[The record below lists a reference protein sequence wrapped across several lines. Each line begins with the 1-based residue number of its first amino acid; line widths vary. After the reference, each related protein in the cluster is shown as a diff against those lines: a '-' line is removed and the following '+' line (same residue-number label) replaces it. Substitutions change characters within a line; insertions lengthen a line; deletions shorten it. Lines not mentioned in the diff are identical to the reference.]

1 MVKLD
6 DELGQLYGQ
15 ALLAIAHIDGAVGP
29 EEGARLRELVAARTP
44 VEVDLEAGFFHKMTS
59 DELGMAFRKS
69 GQGAYRDAGTP
80 VTAVEFARAFVH
92 DAVALASS
100 DGELN
105 SKEAEAILRFARALG
120 ATSADIRAETDA
132 LDEWLH

>member
-15 ALLAIAHIDGAVGP
+15 ALLAIAHVDGEVGP
-29 EEGARLRELVAARTP
+29 EEGAKLRELVAARTSA
-44 VEVDLEAGFFHKMTS
+44 EVDLEAGFFHKITS

-80 VTAVEFARAFVH
+80 VNARELARALVH
-92 DAVALASS
+92 DAVALAGS

-105 SKEAEAILRFARALG
+105 S
-120 ATSADIRAETDA
+120 
-132 LDEWLH
+132 